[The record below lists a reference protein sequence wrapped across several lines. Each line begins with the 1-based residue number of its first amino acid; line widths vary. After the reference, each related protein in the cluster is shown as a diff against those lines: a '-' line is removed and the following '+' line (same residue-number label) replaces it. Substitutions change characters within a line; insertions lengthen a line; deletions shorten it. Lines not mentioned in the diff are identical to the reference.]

1 MDVRRTALRLLPWLL
16 LAGMGGFAAI
26 GWVHFIAKDQAL
38 WQRSFEAVHASTARI
53 GRIDQGDIAAVRDA
67 LIADR
72 EAQCDYIARYAD
84 HIPHEL
90 ADALAA
96 ARAACDTPIPPPP
109 APAADAP
116 RDIEGTEAPQ
126 PANGHDEAAD
136 NDD

>member
-1 MDVRRTALRLLPWLL
+1 MRMRLLALRALPWLL
-16 LAGMGGFAAI
+16 LAAMTGFAAI

-38 WQRSFEAVHASTARI
+38 WQRSFETVHASTARVAQL
-53 GRIDQGDIAAVRDA
+53 DEDDIASVREA

-96 ARAACDTPIPPPP
+96 ARAVCDTPIPPPP
-109 APAADAP
+109 APALDDAE
-116 RDIEGTEAPQ
+116 DYEEIEAAP
-126 PANGHDEAAD
+126 PENGNGRANGD
-136 NDD
+136 